1 MKKNLFLIA
10 LVATLFISCNNE
22 KIMSENVEYE
32 DMYKQLHFERLKDF
46 VVSNDSLKLTR
57 GNLNNKITDEIDNQI
72 SIGICKWEEWGR
84 TSRNCKGFGLCR
96 FTWTPLGNF
105 ILHVII
111 DRLLDSLLDEEYVGV
126 VNKDD
131 SGNPH
136 MYIRLAKAP
145 TQALVPDFIMDED
158 VVGEPY
164 AQEYVDEEGNVIK
177 GLPSEMILKKGIYSF
192 NPNIGEYGGYEVDIE
207 VIQ

>member
-1 MKKNLFLIA
+1 M
-10 LVATLFISCNNE
+10 
-22 KIMSENVEYE
+22 
-32 DMYKQLHFERLKDF
+32 
-46 VVSNDSLKLTR
+46 
-57 GNLNNKITDEIDNQI
+57 
-72 SIGICKWEEWGR
+72 
-84 TSRNCKGFGLCR
+84 
-96 FTWTPLGNF
+96 
-105 ILHVII
+105 LHVII